1 MLGAQQVILL
11 LYIARRPMVFIT
23 ICICILIFFLG
34 ESNYHYHDVLSIT
47 QLQQKFGSKGPIT
60 MVAGKDNVFEN
71 FAKQLGNI
79 SKQFEYTVDIS
90 GKQIF
95 PNETLKQ
102 DIVSNYKSSS
112 YNIST
117 LKYSLLGFD
126 ITASDIKIQVKPSRL
141 DSMRTKVDLPI
152 MLAREVSIT
161 NGLLNLKYNEVNL
174 SSIYGIYDKA
184 SDKIAI
190 HIPFNIALRYL
201 PHNL

>member
-11 LYIARRPMVFIT
+11 LYIARRQMVFIT

-102 DIVSNYKSSS
+102 DIVSNYKSST

-174 SSIYGIYDKA
+174 SAIYGIYDKA
-184 SDKIAI
+184 SDKITI

>member
-11 LYIARRPMVFIT
+11 LYISRRPVVFIT

-34 ESNYHYHDVLSIT
+34 ESNYYYHDVLSIT
-47 QLQQKFGSKGPIT
+47 QLQQKFGSKDPII
-60 MVAGKDNVFEN
+60 MVADKDNVFEN
-71 FAKQLGNI
+71 FAKRLGNI

-102 DIVSNYKSSS
+102 DIVSNYKSST
-112 YNIST
+112 YDIST